1 MLLDDFLALLVSG
14 LTIGS
19 VYAMV
24 GVSLNIAYR
33 PTNVFNM
40 AQGELM
46 MLGMLLAWG
55 LMANWSL
62 PWFLGAA
69 VVLVATALTGVVEER
84 LAVAPILKKS
94 THSHGWIISTL
105 AFSIVLLNG
114 ADRLL
119 GSDPRPI
126 PPMPGTS
133 LDVIAAG
140 PVTFST
146 VQLATIA
153 FAVASIGAV
162 EWLYRS
168 TRGGKAVVAV
178 ATDRDGARLCG
189 INPER
194 LTVASFAAGGAY
206 GAFAGLLAGPTVFA
220 STTIGIALLI
230 KGFIAL
236 AIGGVGSNWG
246 TLVGGLA
253 IGVIEHLSSG
263 YLSPGEREVLL
274 LVVLLGVLVVR
285 PHGLF
290 GRGAL
295 REV

>member
-19 VYAMV
+19 LYAMV

-46 MLGMLLAWG
+46 MVGMLLAWG
-55 LMANWSL
+55 LMSNWSW
-62 PWFLGAA
+62 PWLLAAAA
-69 VVLVATALTGVVEER
+69 VLVVTGIAGLVEEKV
-84 LAVAPILKKS
+84 AVAPILKMDS
-94 THSHGWIISTL
+94 HSHGWIISTL
-105 AFSIVLLNG
+105 AFSIILLNG

-126 PPMPGTS
+126 PEMPGTS
-133 LDVIAAG
+133 QMPMQFGALGFSSFQV
-140 PVTFST
+140 VTI
-146 VQLATIA
+146 VLAI
-153 FAVASIGAV
+153 ASIAV
-162 EWLYRS
+162 VELVYRR
-168 TRGGKAVVAV
+168 TRVGKAVVAV
-178 ATDRDGARLCG
+178 AIDRDGARLCG
-189 INPER
+189 INPVK
-194 LTVASFAAGGAY
+194 LTMGSFAVGAAY
-206 GAFAGLLAGPTVFA
+206 AAFAGILAGPMLFA
-220 STTIGIALLI
+220 STTVGIALLI

-246 TLVGGLA
+246 TLAGGLL
-253 IGVIEHLSSG
+253 IGCIEHLSSG
-263 YLSPGEREVLL
+263 YLSPGFREVLL
-274 LVVLLGVLVVR
+274 LCVLLSVLLVR

-290 GRGAL
+290 GRGGL